1 MKVMLSE
8 TVTHF
13 HEVELSDE
21 IGVEELEKIIS
32 MANGLKNR
40 CNTGYE
46 AIETVLEAYKK
57 KFDLDYKV
65 TPNAC
70 GTECEELNFEYF
82 IEE

>member
-21 IGVEELEKIIS
+21 LDLEQIIN
-32 MANGLKNR
+32 MANKLKKR
-40 CNTGYE
+40 CDTGYE
-46 AIETVLEAYKK
+46 AIETILKIYYDEFGDAFAYKVK
-57 KFDLDYKV
+57 
-65 TPNAC
+65 PNAC
-70 GTECEELNFEYF
+70 GTEFENINYEYT

>member
-21 IGVEELEKIIS
+21 LDIEQILEMSNNIK
-32 MANGLKNR
+32 KR
-40 CNTGYE
+40 CDTGYE
-46 AIETVLEAYKK
+46 AISTVLEAYKN
-57 KFDLDYKV
+57 KFGFEYKV

-70 GTECEELNFEYF
+70 GTEFEELNYEYT

>member
-21 IGVEELEKIIS
+21 LDIEKILS
-32 MANGLKNR
+32 MANGLKKR
-40 CNTGYE
+40 CDTGYE
-46 AIETVLEAYKK
+46 TVETVLKMYQD
-57 KFDLDYKV
+57 KFGFDYEV

-70 GTECEELNFEYF
+70 GTEFEEIGFEYT

>member
-1 MKVMLSE
+1 MKIMLSE

-21 IGVEELEKIIS
+21 LDIEKILS
-32 MANGLKNR
+32 MANSLKKR

-46 AIETVLEAYKK
+46 AVETVLEAYKN
-57 KFDLDYKV
+57 KFGFDYEVK
-65 TPNAC
+65 PNSC
-70 GTECEELNFEYF
+70 GTEFEEIGFEYM

>member
-21 IGVEELEKIIS
+21 LDIEKTLE
-32 MANGLKNR
+32 MANALKKR
-40 CNTGYE
+40 CDTGYE
-46 AIETVLEAYKK
+46 AIAEVLKMYYDKFGEA
-57 KFDLDYKV
+57 FVYKV

-70 GTECEELNFEYF
+70 GTEFEELNYEYT

>member
-1 MKVMLSE
+1 MKIMVSE

-21 IGVEELEKIIS
+21 LDIEKILS
-32 MANGLKNR
+32 MANGLKKR

-46 AIETVLEAYKK
+46 AIADVLKMYYDKFGEA
-57 KFDLDYKV
+57 FTYKV

-70 GTECEELNFEYF
+70 GTEFEELNFEYT

>member
-13 HEVELSDE
+13 YEVELSDE
-21 IGVEELEKIIS
+21 LDIEQILD
-32 MANGLKNR
+32 MANSLKKR
-40 CNTGYE
+40 CDTGYE
-46 AIETVLEAYKK
+46 AVATVLEAYKN
-57 KFDLDYKV
+57 KFGFDYKV

-70 GTECEELNFEYF
+70 GTEFEEIEFEYL

>member
-1 MKVMLSE
+1 MKGMLSE

-21 IGVEELEKIIS
+21 LDIEKILT
-32 MANGLKNR
+32 MANALKKR
-40 CNTGYE
+40 YDTGYE
-46 AIETVLEAYKK
+46 AVADVLKMYYDKFGEA
-57 KFDLDYKV
+57 FVYKV

-70 GTECEELNFEYF
+70 GTEFESLNYEYT